1 MSQYEVLPALDITLY
16 NTQQKHK
23 PQQQT
28 FLFVLS
34 KFEGQ
39 NFNFVSAA
47 VNAATL
53 LRTRHPVKD
62 LTADWSLRSV
72 FI

>member
-1 MSQYEVLPALDITLY
+1 MQLH
-16 NTQQKHK
+16 NTQHK
-23 PQQQT
+23 SQEQT

-34 KFEGQ
+34 KFKGQ

-62 LTADWSLRSV
+62 LTADRSLRPV

>member
-1 MSQYEVLPALDITLY
+1 MSQYEVNPALDITHNR
-16 NTQQKHK
+16 NTNIQE
-23 PQQQT
+23 QT

-39 NFNFVSAA
+39 NFNLVSAA
-47 VNAATL
+47 VNVATL

-62 LTADWSLRSV
+62 LTADWSLWPV